1 MDTKKDTK
9 KEYDKNNVFYKII
22 NNQLPSKKVY
32 ESDSVLAFHDI
43 NPASKVHVLVIP
55 KKEYVDYSD
64 FISNAQKD
72 EIAEFFIEIEKVA
85 KEYLNLDDYKLITNC
100 GSKSGQVV
108 FHFHV
113 HIIA

>member
-1 MDTKKDTK
+1 MI
-9 KEYDKNNVFYKII
+9 KEYDKNNVFHKII
-22 NNQLPSKKVY
+22 HGQLSCKKVY

-43 NPASKVHVLVIP
+43 NPISKIHVLVIP
-55 KKEYVDYSD
+55 KKEYINYSD

-72 EIAEFFIEIEKVA
+72 EIANFFIEVHRIATEDLK
-85 KEYLNLDDYKLITNC
+85 LDDYKLVTNC
-100 GSKSGQVV
+100 GAKSGQVV